1 MVIRLPEILAM
12 YTAFQSP
19 AITQNTLLVMYTA
32 VQLPANTR
40 DSTIIITQKEQTD
53 RIGTHIPDHTN

>member
-19 AITQNTLLVMYTA
+19 AITLNTLLVMYTA

-40 DSTIIITQKEQTD
+40 DSTINTQKEQTD